1 MSNLTFEQI
10 SQPITQDL
18 QAIEQILL
26 DETAIQYEFVDQAVR
41 HVVEGGGKRLRP
53 ILLVLS
59 SQSCGY
65 DGTDGHILAACVELI
80 HVASLVHDDV

>member
-41 HVVEGGGKRLRP
+41 HVVEGGWCCER
-53 ILLVLS
+53 
-59 SQSCGY
+59 
-65 DGTDGHILAACVELI
+65 TF
-80 HVASLVHDDV
+80 